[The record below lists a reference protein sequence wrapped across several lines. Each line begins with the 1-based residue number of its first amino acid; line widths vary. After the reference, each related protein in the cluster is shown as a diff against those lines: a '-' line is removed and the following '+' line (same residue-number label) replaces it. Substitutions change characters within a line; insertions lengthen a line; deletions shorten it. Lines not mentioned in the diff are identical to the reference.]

1 MGTYDLDMLNI
12 DINRSKK
19 RLNKPIRDR
28 DNKKTSNSWL
38 LFNLLILVIN
48 IGSLVTY
55 FYIAEKDNVINVL
68 EEEILYLLGFVLII
82 NLLFLFMSVI
92 SVTGSSKKI
101 RRNSSIR
108 EFRSSIKKDID
119 FFYLDRGLI
128 A

>member
-19 RLNKPIRDR
+19 RLNRSTSNR
-28 DNKKTSNSWL
+28 ENKKTSNSWL

-48 IGSLVTY
+48 IGSFVVY
-55 FYIAEKDNVINVL
+55 FYTAEKDNVINIL

-92 SVTGSSKKI
+92 SATNSSKKI
-101 RRNSSIR
+101 RRNSNTR
-108 EFRSSIKKDID
+108 ELRPSMKKDTD